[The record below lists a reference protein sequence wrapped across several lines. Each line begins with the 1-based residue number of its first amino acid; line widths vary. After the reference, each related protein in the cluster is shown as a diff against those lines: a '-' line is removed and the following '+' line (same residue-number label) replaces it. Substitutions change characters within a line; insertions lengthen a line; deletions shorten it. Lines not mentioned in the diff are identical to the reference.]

1 MFKEE
6 IKVENAPKSMSGI
19 SPQAIKVGNF
29 VFLTAQSAIDP
40 ITGKIVG
47 DDIRE
52 QTKQTFLNID
62 NILKG
67 AGGSLKNL
75 VKLTVYLSSFEDY
88 SAFNEVYKEMVPQ
101 PYPARSCIPQELFP
115 GTLVEIEAI
124 AYLEER

>member
-101 PYPARSCIPQELFP
+101 PYPARSCIPA
-115 GTLVEIEAI
+115 TLCHDAIVHIEAI